1 VHPTI
6 LATLLDGSSPVVA
19 MCCAGIALLVIGIL
33 AAKNQIAEARGL
45 DKIVA
50 LSNACFA
57 SPVAVFGA
65 LHLFGPQFVRDL
77 VPAYMPWRVFWV
89 YGVGIALIAASL
101 SIATRIGVRWSGLL
115 FGIMMFLF
123 VAMIHLPGAISEHD
137 RVVWVI
143 VFRES
148 SFGGAAWILAATAV
162 DGWSGQARTTLVTVG
177 RVTIVLAL
185 IVFGIGH
192 FLHPVVLPG
201 VPLRKEMP
209 AWVPGQAF
217 IGYVTGT
224 ALLVAAGS
232 VLLKRKTRTVLT
244 CAAVWLLFLV
254 LVIYGPLLI
263 VALTDPDT
271 TAKVVGINYF
281 SDTLMFAGVILALA
295 SATPGIFASTH

>member
-6 LATLLDGSSPVVA
+6 LATLVEGSSPVIA
-19 MCCAGIALLVIGIL
+19 MCVAGIAVFVIGIL

-50 LSNACFA
+50 LGNACFA
-57 SPVAVFGA
+57 SPIAVFGA
-65 LHLFGPQFVRDL
+65 LHLFGPQFVQDL
-77 VPAYMPWRVFWV
+77 VPAYMPGRMFWV

-123 VAMIHLPGAISEHD
+123 VLMIHLPGAISEHD

-162 DGWSGQARTTLVTVG
+162 DGWSGHLKTTLVAVG
-177 RVTIVLAL
+177 RVTITLAL

-209 AWVPGQAF
+209 TWVPGQAL

-232 VLLKRKTRTVLT
+232 VLLKRKTRTVIT
-244 CAAVWLLFLV
+244 CVAGWLLFLV

-263 VALTDPDT
+263 GALADPET
-271 TAKVVGINYF
+271 TARVVGINYF
-281 SDTLMFAGVILALA
+281 FDTLMFAGVILTLA
-295 SATPGIFASTH
+295 SATPGNFAGTH

>member
-1 VHPTI
+1 
-6 LATLLDGSSPVVA
+6 
-19 MCCAGIALLVIGIL
+19 MCAAGIALFVIGIL
-33 AAKNQIAEARGL
+33 AAKNRIAEARGL

-50 LSNACFA
+50 LSHACFA

-65 LHLFGPQFVRDL
+65 LHLFGPQFVQDL
-77 VPAYMPWRVFWV
+77 VPAYMPWRMFWV
-89 YGVGIALIAASL
+89 YGVGVALITASL

-123 VAMIHLPGAISEHD
+123 VAMIHLPGALSEHD

-148 SFGGAAWILAATAV
+148 SFGGAAWILAATAA
-162 DGWSGQARTTLVTVG
+162 DGWQGQARTTLVTVG

-209 AWVPGQAF
+209 TWVPGQML
-217 IGYVTGT
+217 IGSVTGA
-224 ALLVAAGS
+224 ALLLAAGS
-232 VLLKRKTRTVLT
+232 VLLKWKTRTVLT
-244 CAAVWLLFLV
+244 CVAGWLLFLV

-263 VALTDPDT
+263 GALAEPET
-271 TAKVVGINYF
+271 TARVVGINYF
-281 SDTLMFAGVILALA
+281 FDTLMFAGVILALA
-295 SATPGIFASTH
+295 SATPRASAGTP